1 MTQEKLKQSQIKNQ
15 IKRPMNRRT
24 LLKGLSKTAPGLVLG
39 STLLQSAC
47 SARPTLDI
55 SPLTDSLFMISGAGS
70 NVLVKKA
77 AGGEL
82 LVVDGGLEANR
93 EALLDSIAEVTGS
106 RNITTLMNTH
116 WHREQTGL
124 NRVLGEA
131 GVRIFAQENTRLWL
145 GVEIER
151 PWEDVIFEPLPPFAQ
166 PSETFFYYGDM
177 DHFGTEIWY
186 GNLIQAHTDGDMY
199 VYFPEENILHAGGVV
214 SNDGY
219 PLIDWWTGGW
229 IGGLVDGLETLLGL
243 VNEQTLIVP
252 ANGPV
257 MSYQELVAMR
267 EMYNTLF
274 RRIRDSFMSANTE
287 QETLATAPTAEFDA
301 VWGDSEAFIRLA
313 QQSLIAHLAPD
324 A

>member
-1 MTQEKLKQSQIKNQ
+1 MTQQKLKQSRINSLL
-15 IKRPMNRRT
+15 NRRT
-24 LLKGLSKTAPGLVLG
+24 LLQGLGKTAPGLVLG

-47 SARPTLDI
+47 SARTALEI

-82 LVVDGGLEANR
+82 LVVDGGLEVNS
-93 EALLDSIAEVTGS
+93 EVLLDTIAEATAS

-116 WHREQTGL
+116 WHPEQTGL
-124 NRVLGEA
+124 NRVLGET
-131 GVRIFAQENTRLWL
+131 GVRIFAHENTRLWL

-151 PWEDVIFEPLPPFAQ
+151 PWENFTFEPLPESARPD
-166 PSETFFYYGDM
+166 ETFYLYGDM
-177 DHFGTEIWY
+177 DHYGAPVWY
-186 GNLIQAHTDGDMY
+186 GNLVQAHTDGDMY
-199 VYFPEENILHAGGVV
+199 VYFPQENVLHAGGVV

-229 IGGLVDGLETLLGL
+229 IGGLVDGLETLIGL
-243 VNEQTLIVP
+243 VNPETTIVP
-252 ANGPV
+252 ATGPL
-257 MSYQELVAMR
+257 MNYQELLAMR
-267 EMYNTLF
+267 EMYNTIF
-274 RRIRDSFMSANTE
+274 RRIRDSFMSANSE

-301 VWGDSEAFIRLA
+301 RWGDSEAFIRLA
-313 QQSLIAHLAPD
+313 QQSLIPHLAPN